1 MPHVGMH
8 GTQAAVSSR
17 STVVTGRSGQRTRSL
32 RVTIRAR
39 PRADTWQGSAGAP
52 SVPPAATRFARAGP
66 LHGQVTSDRRC
77 FRCRAKA
84 PRVGYLPVDDRLV
97 AAALHRSVPW
107 RLLALGPPPALGDTS
122 RSLVGSHTDARGR
135 RYCRPPGRRL
145 RERRPARRGA
155 SAPASGGW
163 SPFVGLYSRQVIQ
176 LG

>member
-1 MPHVGMH
+1 
-8 GTQAAVSSR
+8 VSSR
-17 STVVTGRSGQRTRSL
+17 STGVTGRSGQRTRSL

-52 SVPPAATRFARAGP
+52 SVPPAAPRLARVCP
-66 LHGQVTSDRRC
+66 LHGQVVSHRRC

-97 AAALHRSVPW
+97 AAALHRNVPW
-107 RLLALGPPPALGDTS
+107 RLLAVGPPLARGDAS
-122 RSLVGSHTDARGR
+122 RSLVGSRTDARGR

-145 RERRPARRGA
+145 RARRPARRGA
-155 SAPASGGW
+155 SAPASGSW
-163 SPFVGLYSRQVIQ
+163 SPRAGLCSRQVIQ